1 MGRNEGRKEG
11 EEEKIGQKKKS
22 WRQRQCDRNRF
33 LSPQNSAPRD
43 RTQVGGFGKHVRDQR
58 WLP

>member
-33 LSPQNSAPRD
+33 LSPTELSSQGQDPS
-43 RTQVGGFGKHVRDQR
+43 R
-58 WLP
+58 WLWEAC

>member
-1 MGRNEGRKEG
+1 MGRKEGRKEG

-43 RTQVGGFGKHVRDQR
+43 RTQVGGFGKQAC
-58 WLP
+58 